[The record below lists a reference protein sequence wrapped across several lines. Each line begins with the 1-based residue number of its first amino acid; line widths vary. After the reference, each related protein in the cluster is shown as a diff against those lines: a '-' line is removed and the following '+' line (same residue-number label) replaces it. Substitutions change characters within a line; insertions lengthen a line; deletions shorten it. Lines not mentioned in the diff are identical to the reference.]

1 MEAEDLFCGNC
12 GKQLFSINEIDS
24 GRCNTCLELM
34 KKTDKKS
41 DFLCW
46 SCGKIIA
53 TMNEIAQGICHNC
66 KAAIIRKLR

>member
-12 GKQLFSINEIDS
+12 GKQLISINEIDL
-24 GRCNTCLELM
+24 GRCKTCLET
-34 KKTDKKS
+34 KEGFIKENH
-41 DFLCW
+41 FLCW

-53 TMNEIAQGICHNC
+53 SMNEIAQGICHNC